1 MDIPTEALNCR
12 RSKCKYSEPIK
23 RTRRRRYIEMATHGD
38 CHISSWP
45 TRAVPCSVSLTLEVC
60 GCLDGCA
67 VISSFIQPP
76 IFQMLMS
83 SLKI

>member
-1 MDIPTEALNCR
+1 MMDIPTEALNCR

-45 TRAVPCSVSLTLEVC
+45 TRAVPCSVSLILEF
-60 GCLDGCA
+60 DGRA
-67 VISSFIQPP
+67 EISSFIQPP
-76 IFQMLMS
+76 IFQMMP